1 MDVNVWQL
9 LGNLAVAGA
18 AAWIGSKVGVQH
30 ALEKLRNER
39 AFERRIAWYEETVLA
54 TTRIRDSWVAYA
66 FATRN
71 DTSQLGA
78 LATGMNPAFQAF
90 AEQSNKAVLFAPKGT
105 VQRLDEL
112 MKELMQL
119 AVETAKTLER
129 GQLHEE
135 FARQVDALALSL
147 SRFVFE
153 LAQELRK
160 ELGLEKIE
168 LSDVQKSVLE
178 KR

>member
-1 MDVNVWQL
+1 
-9 LGNLAVAGA
+9 
-18 AAWIGSKVGVQH
+18 
-30 ALEKLRNER
+30 
-39 AFERRIAWYEETVLA
+39 
-54 TTRIRDSWVAYA
+54 
-66 FATRN
+66 
-71 DTSQLGA
+71 
-78 LATGMNPAFQAF
+78 MNPAFQTF

-112 MKELMQL
+112 MKELVHL

-135 FARQVDALALSL
+135 FARHVDSLALSL

-153 LAQELRK
+153 LAQELRT

-168 LSDVQKSVLE
+168 LSDIQKSALE